1 MQDTFILYVS
11 KNWERED
18 FIRRKNRESVI
29 FWFLF
34 VNGISLVYYFK
45 KKLLKTA
52 NRPKG
57 RDAKPEG

>member
-1 MQDTFILYVS
+1 MHDTFTGI

-18 FIRRKNRESVI
+18 FIRRKKYRESVI
-29 FWFLF
+29 FWFFF
-34 VNGISLVYYFK
+34 VNDIFLVYYFK
-45 KKLLKTA
+45 KKLLKMA